1 MKQNAAV
8 KIHIPDGR
16 AKTTKGAARITQILE
31 VALEIL
37 ASEGHA
43 KLTLEGVAK
52 QVGIRKGNLQYYF
65 PNRSHLVRAALSEQ
79 IEQHKNSWATINE
92 KKSTS
97 PIKHLRKLI
106 AYELKI
112 NSDEIFVA
120 QVRERWS
127 LEARDEGAR
136 MLTNQ
141 WYDWVTE
148 KYADLIKEIRPDLD
162 NQAHYQLAIIIYSML
177 VGSAPFFGNNRAAP
191 RWSKGIAKQIE
202 ETIVGIVLGDISIDR
217 KVRLEKT

>member
-1 MKQNAAV
+1 MKQTAAA
-8 KIHIPDGR
+8 KARIPDGQ
-16 AKTTKGAARITQILE
+16 AKTTKGSARIVQILE
-31 VALEIL
+31 VALEVI

-43 KLTLEGVAK
+43 KLTLEGIAK

-65 PNRSHLVRAALSEQ
+65 PSRSHLVRAALSEQ
-79 IEQHKNSWATINE
+79 IEQHKNSWATTYE
-92 KKSTS
+92 KASDN
-97 PIKHLRKLI
+97 PVKHLRKLI

-141 WYDWVTE
+141 WYDWVTK
-148 KYADLIKEIRPDLD
+148 KYADLIKEIRPELGDK
-162 NQAHYQLAIIIYSML
+162 ACHQLAIITYSML
-177 VGSAPFFGNNRAAP
+177 VGSTPFFGNNRAAP